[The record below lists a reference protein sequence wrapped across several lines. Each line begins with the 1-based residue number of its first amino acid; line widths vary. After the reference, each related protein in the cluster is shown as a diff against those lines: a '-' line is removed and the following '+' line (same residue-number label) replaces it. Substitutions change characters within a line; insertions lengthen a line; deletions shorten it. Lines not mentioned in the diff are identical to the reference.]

1 MGYSFTCPIDL
12 HTTSCFNINIPHPA
26 YVVCLKLAIIVE
38 LNACGGT
45 LMKFSDAA
53 ISVAWHRWHRPQ
65 ATHET
70 LECNVNKTLKK
81 MKNNT
86 LREHTNQVRSS
97 LSVL

>member
-1 MGYSFTCPIDL
+1 MGYSFTRPIDL
-12 HTTSCFNINIPHPA
+12 HSTSRFNINIPHSA
-26 YVVCLKLAIIVE
+26 YVVCLILAILVE
-38 LNACGGT
+38 LNARGGT

-70 LECNVNKTLKK
+70 LECNVNITLKK

-86 LREHTNQVRSS
+86 LREHANQVRSS